1 MAAKLELT
9 VSQLNEYVRRMFQ
22 MDPMLRAIELKGEI
36 SNLKF
41 HQSGALFFTMKDENA
56 AISCVMYADEA
67 ENLQAM
73 PFEGMRATA
82 SGSVALYARGGQ
94 YQFVVKQL
102 HAQGVGVLYERLQML
117 KEKLGREGL
126 FAPERKR
133 ALPRY
138 PDTVGVVSSPTG
150 AVIHDIL
157 NVSLRRNPNAH
168 ILLCPVR
175 VQGVGADEEVAAGI
189 RMLERLEHVSVII
202 VARGGGSM
210 EDLWTFNEESVV
222 RAVAMCKKPVVSA
235 VGHETDVTLCDLAAD
250 LRVPTPSAAADDVA
264 ASVEAMR
271 ESLKEGA
278 EACVEA
284 RRNAL
289 ILAQTKLNAN
299 RPDLRVVRQA
309 ERLEA
314 QTQTLLRAMRE
325 QIQKRQG
332 ALDARQAALELL
344 SPYAAL
350 KRGYAIVQKEG
361 GAVAKAALLRT
372 GDEVSIRFADGVIR
386 ARVWRKS
393 MARKQ
398 TFEAGMSE
406 LEALTERLAEGDMT
420 LDETIK
426 TYEKGMALAAHL
438 KQQLADCSR
447 RIEQIDPET
456 AEITPLEE
464 KNNGLS

>member
-94 YQFVVKQL
+94 YQFVVKRL

-117 KEKLGREGL
+117 KEKLGREGM

-157 NVSLRRNPNAH
+157 NVSLRRNPNAR

-175 VQGVGADEEVAAGI
+175 V
-189 RMLERLEHVSVII
+189 HVSVII

-250 LRVPTPSAAADDVA
+250 LRVPTPSAAAECVTPIWNDVA

-271 ESLKEGA
+271 ESLKESA

-299 RPDLRVVRQA
+299 RPNLRVARQA

-325 QIQKRQG
+325 QMQKRQG

-372 GDEVSIRFADGVIR
+372 GDEVSIRFADGVVR
-386 ARVWRKS
+386 ARVW
-393 MARKQ
+393 
-398 TFEAGMSE
+398 SE
-406 LEALTERLAEGDMT
+406 EEEHGQKAEV
-420 LDETIK
+420 
-426 TYEKGMALAAHL
+426 
-438 KQQLADCSR
+438 
-447 RIEQIDPET
+447 
-456 AEITPLEE
+456 
-464 KNNGLS
+464 